1 MNRTKKIT
9 YLGMGIALY
18 VVLSMTVKVPLI
30 NQIKTDFG
38 YLAFGAFLNL
48 FGMAG
53 TVVGVLGCIIA
64 NSFVGSAFPPG
75 WVAGQLFIGLFC
87 GYLLKKTEKIWM
99 KALVCIAGV
108 FIGIAVIKTIIEVA
122 LFAIPFKIKV
132 LRNLVAFVA
141 DVIPMIIGVIISCSN
156 RIRKISS

>member
-1 MNRTKKIT
+1 MNRTRKIT

-18 VVLSMTVKVPLI
+18 VVLSMTIKMPLI

-48 FGMAG
+48 FGMEA
-53 TVVGVLGCIIA
+53 TIVGVAGCIIA

-87 GYLLKKTEKIWM
+87 GYLLKKYNKMWLKVLIC
-99 KALVCIAGV
+99 VAGV
-108 FIGIAVIKTIIEVA
+108 FIGIAAIKTVIECV
-122 LFAIPFKIKV
+122 LFAIPFEVKII
-132 LRNLVAFVA
+132 RNLVAFVA
-141 DVIPMIIGVIISCSN
+141 DVIPMILGVF
-156 RIRKISS
+156 ISSKMKIK

>member
-18 VVLSMTVKVPLI
+18 VVLSMTIKIPLI

-48 FGMAG
+48 FGIAG
-53 TVVGVLGCIIA
+53 TIVGVAGCIIS

-75 WVAGQLFIGLFC
+75 WVIGQIFVGLFC
-87 GYLLKKTEKIWM
+87 GYLYGKTDKLWLKCVIT
-99 KALVCIAGV
+99 VVGV
-108 FIGIAVIKTIIEVA
+108 FIGIGIIKTFIEVW
-122 LFAIPFKIKV
+122 LFAIPFAVKII
-132 LRNLVAFVA
+132 RNLVAFVA
-141 DVIPMIIGVIISCSN
+141 DAIPMVIGVLISS
-156 RIRKISS
+156 RIRLKR